1 MRRTPN
7 EPYGF
12 GSGAAELDDED
23 DVGATEDEDEDAGDV
38 GVSLEDV
45 GGLLCVCEVAGG
57 LVVTFGCSGGA
68 GFGCSCG
75 RAPCF
80 RSATDDFGAPED
92 TVTTTV
98 LVLPSGATLV
108 MVSTTSE
115 DARSGVASLPDAASM
130 EATVAN
136 MVATTTPPAA
146 SITAVPTRFFGGTGS
161 VGDCG

>member
-1 MRRTPN
+1 M
-7 EPYGF
+7 
-12 GSGAAELDDED
+12 GAA
-23 DVGATEDEDEDAGDV
+23 VDEDEEDDEDV
-38 GVSLEDV
+38 GVSVQDV

-57 LVVTFGCSGGA
+57 FVVTFGCSGGA

-80 RSATDDFGAPED
+80 RSAATDDFGAPEE

-108 MVSTTSE
+108 MVSTTSAE
-115 DARSGVASLPDAASM
+115 ARSGVASLPDAASM
-130 EATVAN
+130 DATVAN
-136 MVATTTPPAA
+136 RVATTTPPAA
-146 SITAVPTRFFGGTGS
+146 SITAVPIRFFGGTCS